1 MIAADLKRKIRKL
14 KQFENT
20 VRKKNNMTDGVSLVW
35 DKFFNLREEGNV
47 GGIDSVGSKSSV
59 NNKSSSDSTA
69 MYSLSQI
76 KEMNKGEYKA
86 VVDEFFARVYYEVYI
101 HNGLIDAP
109 IYDPGLLDRIGL
121 SPVADEEAVKK
132 RFREL
137 AMKYHPDKGGDPTKF
152 IELMSVYRELI
163 D

>member
-1 MIAADLKRKIRKL
+1 MITAELKRKIRKL

-20 VRKKNNMTDGVSLVW
+20 VRVKNNMTDGVALVW
-35 DKFFNLREEGNV
+35 DKFFSLREAGNV
-47 GGIDSVGSKSSV
+47 GGADSAG
-59 NNKSSSDSTA
+59 STA

-76 KEMNKGEYKA
+76 MQMNKDEYKA

-121 SPVADEEAVKK
+121 SPVANEEAVKK

-137 AMKYHPDKGGDPTKF
+137 AMKYHPDKGGDPAKF
-152 IELMSVYRELI
+152 IELMSVYKELI
-163 D
+163 N

>member
-1 MIAADLKRKIRKL
+1 MIIADLKRKIRRL

-20 VRKKNNMTDGVSLVW
+20 VREKNNINDGVPLVW
-35 DKFFNLREEGNV
+35 DKFFDLRNAGTGV
-47 GGIDSVGSKSSV
+47 GKGSLNDKGSADSERFGG
-59 NNKSSSDSTA
+59 DIA

-76 KEMNKGEYKA
+76 MDMNKDEYKA
-86 VVDEFFARVYYEVYI
+86 VIDEFFARVYYEVYI

-109 IYDPGLLDRIGL
+109 IYDPELLDRIGL
-121 SPVADEEAVKK
+121 SPLADEQSVKK